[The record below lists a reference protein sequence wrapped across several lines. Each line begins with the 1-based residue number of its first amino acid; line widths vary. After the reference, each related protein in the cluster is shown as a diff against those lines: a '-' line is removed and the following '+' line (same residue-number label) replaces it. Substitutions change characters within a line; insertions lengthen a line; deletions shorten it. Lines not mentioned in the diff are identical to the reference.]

1 MSRNTRPMTPA
12 ERQAREAELAAELVA
27 AADTGDGGAEVG
39 FDDAPAHAPRR
50 AIRSEH
56 RGQMLDLKELANRIS
71 AMPQGVRRGLP
82 LDDEAQ
88 AQLDLLAVASGSDR
102 RRVLMRAKLLIGGA
116 DLVALEAA
124 LDGDTPAAARDRACI
139 QWRSR
144 LVAGD
149 DVVLQAFMERYPA
162 ADRQAVR
169 TATRDAR
176 GPGPAGER
184 AKTRLLQ
191 LVREAAAAPGEED

>member
-1 MSRNTRPMTPA
+1 MSRNTRAMTQA
-12 ERQAREAELAAELVA
+12 ERRAREAERVAEAAGEPV
-27 AADTGDGGAEVG
+27 GDGSEGVFEEAE
-39 FDDAPAHAPRR
+39 PAARR

-71 AMPQGVRRGLP
+71 AMPLGVRRGLP

-102 RRVLMRAKLLIGGA
+102 RRVLMRAKLLIGAA
-116 DLVALEAA
+116 DLVALQAA
-124 LDGDTPAAARDRACI
+124 LEGDTPAAARDRLCI
-139 QWRSR
+139 QWRTR
-144 LVAGD
+144 LIAGD
-149 DVVLQAFMERYPA
+149 DVVLQAFIERYPG

-184 AKTRLLQ
+184 AKSRLLQ
-191 LVREAAAAPGEED
+191 LVRDAAAAAG

>member
-1 MSRNTRPMTPA
+1 MSRNTKAMTPA
-12 ERQAREAELAAELVA
+12 ERRAREAELTAELAA
-27 AADTGDGGAEVG
+27 AADPGEAGAEV
-39 FDDAPAHAPRR
+39 DDAPAPAARR

-71 AMPQGVRRGLP
+71 AMPQGVRRSLP

-102 RRVLMRAKLLIGGA
+102 RRVLMRAKLLVGGA
-116 DLVALEAA
+116 DLVALAAA

-139 QWRSR
+139 QWRAR

-149 DVVLQAFMERYPA
+149 DVVLQAFIERYPA

-176 GPGPAGER
+176 GAGPASDR
-184 AKTRLLQ
+184 AKARLLQ
-191 LVREAAAAPGEED
+191 LVREAAAAPGEAEED